1 MVDLKLL
8 IKNGVQWGHQ
18 TPRWNPKM
26 RRFIWGIKGG
36 VHLINVE
43 ETAKGLDRAGK
54 FLEDIAAQGKQ
65 ILWVGTKNSASDA
78 IQAAAE
84 QSGSPYVRNRWIGG
98 TLTNFSQVKKSV
110 TKLLHHEDI
119 ISKIDKYNYT
129 KKECGV
135 FQKIIDRL
143 ESNVGGIRN
152 LVWPV
157 GALVVVDVK
166 KEAVA
171 IKEAK
176 AMGVPVV
183 ALVDTNS
190 DPSGIDFV
198 IPGNDDVARA
208 VKVVVDELAVAA
220 ARGAARA
227 DKKQQKVTAAEAKVG
242 AEDAMLALKRLEE
255 EEEGA
260 PKKGG
265 VVKKLNKTVEE
276 VVVVEAASAQE
287 PAVAKAA
294 PAQAEKKA
302 APKKPAAK
310 KTDK

>member
-26 RRFIWGIKGG
+26 ERFIWGTKGG

-43 ETAKGLDRAGK
+43 ETAKGIERAGK
-54 FLEDIAAQGKQ
+54 FLEDVAAQGKQ
-65 ILWVGTKNSASDA
+65 ILWVGTKSSASDA
-78 IQAAAE
+78 VQAAAE
-84 QSGSPYVRNRWIGG
+84 QVGSPYVRNRWIGG

-119 ISKIDKYNYT
+119 VNKSDKYNYT
-129 KKECGV
+129 KKEFGV
-135 FQKIIDRL
+135 FQKIVDRL
-143 ESNVGGIRN
+143 ESNVGGIRS

-171 IKEAK
+171 IKEAR

-190 DPSGIDFV
+190 DPSGIDYV

-208 VKVVVDELAVAA
+208 VKIVVDELATAA
-220 ARGAARA
+220 ARGAART
-227 DKKQQKVTAAEAKVG
+227 DKKQQKVAEVAG
-242 AEDAMLALKRLEE
+242 AEDALLALKRLEE
-255 EEEGA
+255 DEEGA

-265 VVKKLNKTVEE
+265 VVKKLNKVIEE
-276 VVVVEAASAQE
+276 VVIVEEAPSQKPVVAQAASAT
-287 PAVAKAA
+287 PVA
-294 PAQAEKKA
+294 
-302 APKKPAAK
+302 KPAAK
-310 KTDK
+310 PKTAKVEKKTDK

>member
-26 RRFIWGIKGG
+26 RRFIWGVKGG
-36 VHLINVE
+36 VHLINVA
-43 ETAKGLDRAGK
+43 ETAKGIEHAGK
-54 FLEDIAAQGKQ
+54 FLEDVAAQGKQ
-65 ILWVGTKNSASDA
+65 ILWVGTKTSAADA

-119 ISKIDKYNYT
+119 VNKIDKYNYT
-129 KKECGV
+129 KKEFGV
-135 FQKIIDRL
+135 FQKIVDRL

-190 DPSGIDFV
+190 DPSGIDYV

-227 DKKQQKVTAAEAKVG
+227 DKKQQKAAEAVV
-242 AEDAMLALKRLEE
+242 AEDALLALKRLEE
-255 EEEGA
+255 EEENA

-265 VVKKLNKTVEE
+265 VVKKLKKAVEE
-276 VVVVEAASAQE
+276 VEIVEAAPAKESAE
-287 PAVAKAA
+287 APKAA
-294 PAQAEKKA
+294 AKKTTA
-302 APKKPAAK
+302 KPAAK

>member
-43 ETAKGLDRAGK
+43 ETAKGIERAGK
-54 FLEDIAAQGKQ
+54 FLEDVASQGKQ
-65 ILWVGTKNSASDA
+65 ILWVGTKTSASDA
-78 IQAAAE
+78 VQVAAE
-84 QSGSPYVRNRWIGG
+84 QTGSPYVRNRWIGG

-119 ISKIDKYNYT
+119 INKIDKYNYT

-135 FQKIIDRL
+135 FQKIVDRL

-176 AMGVPVV
+176 AMGVPIV

-198 IPGNDDVARA
+198 IPGNDDVSRA
-208 VKVVVDELAVAA
+208 VKVVLDELAVAT

-227 DKKQQKVTAAEAKVG
+227 DKKQQKVAEAAVS
-242 AEDAMLALKRLEE
+242 EDAMLALKRLEE

-265 VVKKLNKTVEE
+265 VVKKLKKTVEE
-276 VVVVEAASAQE
+276 IVMVEEPSTQE
-287 PAVAKAA
+287 PVVAKAA
-294 PAQAEKKA
+294 A
-302 APKKPAAK
+302 APKVEKKTAPKPKTTK

>member
-43 ETAKGLDRAGK
+43 ETAKGIERAGK

-65 ILWVGTKNSASDA
+65 ILWVGTKNSAADA

-119 ISKIDKYNYT
+119 INKIDKYSYT

-135 FQKIIDRL
+135 FQKIIERL

-190 DPSGIDFV
+190 DPSGIDYV

-227 DKKQQKVTAAEAKVG
+227 DKKQQKAAEAAI
-242 AEDAMLALKRLEE
+242 AEDALLALKGLEE
-255 EEEGA
+255 EEENA

-265 VVKKLNKTVEE
+265 AVKKLKKAVEE
-276 VVVVEAASAQE
+276 IEVVEVAPVQELEASKEAS
-287 PAVAKAA
+287 VKAA
-294 PAQAEKKA
+294 
-302 APKKPAAK
+302 KKPASKPKAAAK

>member
-26 RRFIWGIKGG
+26 ARFIWGTKGG

-43 ETAKGLDRAGK
+43 ETAKGIERAGK

-65 ILWVGTKNSASDA
+65 ILWVGTKSSAADA
-78 IQAAAE
+78 VQAAAE
-84 QSGSPYVRNRWIGG
+84 QVGSPYVRNRWIGG

-119 ISKIDKYNYT
+119 IQKIDKYNYT

-135 FQKIIDRL
+135 FQKIVDRL
-143 ESNVGGIRN
+143 DSNVGGIRN

-190 DPSGIDFV
+190 DPSGIDYV

-208 VKVVVDELAVAA
+208 VKIVVDELAVAA
-220 ARGAARA
+220 ARGAVRA
-227 DKKQQKVTAAEAKVG
+227 DKKQQKAEAVV
-242 AEDAMLALKRLEE
+242 AEDALLALKRLEE

-265 VVKKLNKTVEE
+265 AVKKSKKAVEE
-276 VVVVEAASAQE
+276 VVMVEETTAQE
-287 PAVAKAA
+287 PVVAK
-294 PAQAEKKA
+294 KA
-302 APKKPAAK
+302 DSKPAAAKPKTAKIEKIEK
-310 KTDK
+310 KDK

>member
-26 RRFIWGIKGG
+26 ARFIWGTKGG

-43 ETAKGLDRAGK
+43 ETAKGIERAGK

-65 ILWVGTKNSASDA
+65 ILWVGTKSSAADA
-78 IQAAAE
+78 IQVAAE
-84 QSGSPYVRNRWIGG
+84 QVGSPYVRNRWIGG

-119 ISKIDKYNYT
+119 IKKIDKYSYT

-135 FQKIIDRL
+135 FQKIVDRL
-143 ESNVGGIRN
+143 DSNVGGIRN

-190 DPSGIDFV
+190 DPSGIDYV

-208 VKVVVDELAVAA
+208 VKIVIDELAVAA
-220 ARGAARA
+220 ARGAARS
-227 DKKQQKVTAAEAKVG
+227 DKKQQKAEAVV
-242 AEDAMLALKRLEE
+242 AEDALLALKRLEE
-255 EEEGA
+255 EEEGS

-265 VVKKLNKTVEE
+265 AVKKLKKAVEE
-276 VVVVEAASAQE
+276 VVIVEEAASQE
-287 PAVAKAA
+287 PVVAKT
-294 PAQAEKKA
+294 AE
-302 APKKPAAK
+302 PKPAAAK
-310 KTDK
+310 PKTAKIEKIETKDK